1 MWMLRRFGHRQDRRD
16 ARGGAAEDPLP
27 MRARLRGEPV
37 REQRLENRPVG
48 LVGAIGEVGAGNAQ
62 PIEQRGIELRFE
74 RADRDVLAVAGRVG
88 GLAGMRAVEPVFAAA
103 IQIGRAS
110 LRERGGAYGW
120 IAA

>member
-1 MWMLRRFGHRQDRRD
+1 MCVVVCLLLIRRTPRSTRTDTLLPYTTLFRSMCMLRRFGHRQDRRD

-62 PIEQRGIELRFE
+62 PIEQRGIELR
-74 RADRDVLAVAGRVG
+74 DRKRV
-88 GLAGMRAVEPVFAAA
+88 V
-103 IQIGRAS
+103 
-110 LRERGGAYGW
+110 
-120 IAA
+120 